1 VSEVENRAVLGRDNK
16 RVIRKTASKERE
28 ARERGRGV
36 KRRRRLQ
43 TLKSGSLSWM
53 TN

>member
-1 VSEVENRAVLGRDNK
+1 VSDVKNRAVLGRDNK
-16 RVIRKTASKERE
+16 REIGKTASKERK
-28 ARERGRGV
+28 ARERGRDV
-36 KRRRRLQ
+36 KRRRRLE